1 MNYDPKNN
9 PEDPEY
15 DENAPISILCTGEV
29 KMFNYSYTEPGK
41 TGKFC
46 EYVSHNS
53 YKMPDSVN
61 SFKWDR
67 KIHVGNY
74 LTYNDFN
81 AWKAMISLR
90 HSTAKY
96 DYDQLVGGYRD
107 QFSTWG
113 WGEFASKGAIGIYIP
128 NGIHLVVASGEGGEI
143 SIGAGKTFT
152 YSSKNPASYGA
163 DGILHM
169 YRQSL
174 FAWR

>member
-1 MNYDPKNN
+1 MRPFPQYMNYDPKNN
-9 PEDPEY
+9 PEDSQY
-15 DENAPISILCTGEV
+15 DPTAPISILCTGEV
-29 KMFNYSYTEPGK
+29 RMFK
-41 TGKFC
+41 DD

-67 KIHVGNY
+67 KIHVGDV
-74 LTYNDFN
+74 LTYNEFD

-96 DYDQLVGGYRD
+96 DYDQLAAGYRD

-113 WGEFASKGAIGIYIP
+113 WDSFGEKGAIGIYIP
-128 NGIHLVVASGEGGEI
+128 NGIHLAVASGAGGEL

-152 YSSKNPASYGA
+152 YKSKDPASYGS